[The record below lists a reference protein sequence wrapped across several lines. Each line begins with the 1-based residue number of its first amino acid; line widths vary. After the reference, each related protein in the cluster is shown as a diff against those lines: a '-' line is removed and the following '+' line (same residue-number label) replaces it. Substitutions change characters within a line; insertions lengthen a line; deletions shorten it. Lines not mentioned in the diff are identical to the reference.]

1 MKEFIKNPLPN
12 VNKEELKGKLI
23 VIEGPDSSG
32 RSTQISLLSRYLEMK
47 GYGVIETGLK
57 RSSLVSE
64 ELDEALKGNVLSP
77 RTLTLFYAT
86 DFYDQLE
93 NVIIPGLKA
102 GFIVLSD
109 RYIYTLMARAIIRG
123 AERQWIESI
132 YEMAIVPDMVL
143 YLLVPTPILVERTFE
158 SHSQLDYWESGMD
171 LGFSRDWFKSFLIYQ
186 RKMRFEFMKMSKRF
200 DFEVVNGGRTPKSVD
215 RDLKARIARILDN
228 E

>member
-1 MKEFIKNPLPN
+1 MKEFMKKPLPN
-12 VNKEELKGKLI
+12 VNKEELNGKLI
-23 VIEGPDSSG
+23 VVEGPDSSG
-32 RSTQISLLSRYLEMK
+32 RSTQISLLSKYLEMK
-47 GYGVIETGLK
+47 GHGVIETGLK
-57 RSSLVSE
+57 RSSLVSG

-123 AERQWIESI
+123 AEREWIESI
-132 YEMAIVPDMVL
+132 YEMAVVPDIVL

-186 RKMRFEFMKMSKRF
+186 RKMRLEFMKMAKRF
-200 DFEVVNGGRTPKSVD
+200 HFEVVNGGRTPKSVD
-215 RDLKARIARILDN
+215 RDLKARIARILNN

>member
-32 RSTQISLLSRYLEMK
+32 RSTQISLLSKYLEMK

-132 YEMAIVPDMVL
+132 YEMAIVPDIVL

>member
-132 YEMAIVPDMVL
+132 YEMAIVPDIVL